1 MKSPSNQQMNH
12 RVIAEIQHW
21 MANQVSSTQFGSI
34 TVTVHLHNGL
44 IKRIEQATAQSLLAE
59 NLGGDR

>member
-12 RVIAEIQHW
+12 RVIAEIQRW
-21 MANQVSSTQFGSI
+21 MIDQVNSTQFGSVI
-34 TVTVHLHNGL
+34 VTLHLHNGL
-44 IKRIEQATAQSLLAE
+44 IKRIEQATAQSRLAE